1 MTTIRAMIV
10 WAIAVAAAVP
20 ALASPYC
27 VDLEGFPLQCLYV
40 DAGQCGSEAARLGG
54 RCTANPQEVKT
65 PPGPG
70 QFCVVEAIGAISC
83 LYADRASC
91 DDDSARRGAACIPAT
106 PQPNPKLTPGH
117 DPFAIQRPY

>member
-40 DAGQCGSEAARLGG
+40 DAGQCGDEAARLGG
-54 RCTANPQEVKT
+54 RCTANPQEIKT

-70 QFCVVEAIGAISC
+70 NSAWSRRSVRSP
-83 LYADRASC
+83 ASTPT
-91 DDDSARRGAACIPAT
+91 ARVAMTTALECGAACIPAT

-117 DPFAIQRPY
+117 DPFAI